1 MQGRSND
8 SDPRPRGQ
16 GRTALDG
23 NDPLPVFLFGAAGVG
38 EAGVATGEEAEARDN
53 VGKEAL
59 AVTEEVTPQRDR
71 TVKK

>member
-1 MQGRSND
+1 MTQTQGPGD
-8 SDPRPRGQ
+8 KDELLWTEMILCP
-16 GRTALDG
+16 
-23 NDPLPVFLFGAAGVG
+23 FLFGAAGIG

-53 VGKEAL
+53 MSKGAL